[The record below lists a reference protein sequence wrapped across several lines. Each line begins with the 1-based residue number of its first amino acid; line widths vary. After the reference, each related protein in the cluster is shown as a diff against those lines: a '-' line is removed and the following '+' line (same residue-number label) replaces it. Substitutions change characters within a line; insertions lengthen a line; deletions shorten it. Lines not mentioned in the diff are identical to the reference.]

1 MVISPEFARP
11 VLSNKFGGLSGAA
24 VKPVGVRAIYDLRT
38 VLDIPLIGVGGI
50 SDWRDAAEYIMAGA
64 SAFQVGSAIGTVGI
78 DVFDRKNKGLEEF
91 MSDYGYQSISSM
103 VGVAHE

>member
-1 MVISPEFARP
+1 
-11 VLSNKFGGLSGAA
+11 
-24 VKPVGVRAIYDLRT
+24 
-38 VLDIPLIGVGGI
+38 
-50 SDWRDAAEYIMAGA
+50 MAGA

-78 DVFDRKNKGLEEF
+78 DVFDRINKGLEEF